1 MDSNSRAKKNAEKRR
16 KSVKSTPA
24 TTTKNSTSS
33 VSKVVDNESTL
44 NIESPNFDSQKEVTV
59 NPTINSSVKYSK
71 DGGITVDTPGF
82 EPIDINDILG
92 NVHIPDI
99 KKIGDVKHPGIDKK
113 LQATEAEHSKA
124 IEEYKAGIRY
134 QELVEWANN
143 YIGSQYKALSSAV
156 KAATKG
162 VNASTELERL
172 NQQFIELQK
181 QKKITQQKGFEY
193 VEQAYKTAVIEQRV
207 PYTVAEQTALLN
219 KQRAKSEK
227 AFNEAK
233 SEEQK
238 TRDFIANLGTSKSDN
253 TEEK

>member
-16 KSVKSTPA
+16 KSVKSTS
-24 TTTKNSTSS
+24 TTSTRNSTASI
-33 VSKVVDNESTL
+33 SKVVDNESKL
-44 NIESPNFDSQKEVTV
+44 NIESPSFDFQKEVTV
-59 NPTINSSVKYSK
+59 NPTINSAIAYSRESGVSV
-71 DGGITVDTPGF
+71 TTPGF
-82 EPIDINDILG
+82 NPIGINDVLG

-99 KKIGDVKHPGIDKK
+99 KKIEDVKNPNIEGK
-113 LQATEAEHSKA
+113 ATEAEHAKA

-162 VNASTELERL
+162 VNAATELERL

-193 VEQAYKTAVIEQRV
+193 VEQAHKTAVIEQRI
-207 PYTVAEQTALLN
+207 PYTAAEQIASLR
-219 KQRAKSEK
+219 KQKAKAEK

-233 SEEQK
+233 SEEEK
-238 TRDFIANLGTSKSDN
+238 TRDFIANLGTGDTNK
-253 TEEK
+253 K